1 MKKNYL
7 LLFLIFS
14 AYTALAQWTSDSMLN
29 TMVRD
34 SIGTEEATPLSATTS
49 SGKTYVSFFEM
60 YNGSYELRM
69 QLLDVNGNKLWPEEG
84 LIVSD
89 FPQSSALFRYDLTV
103 DNNDNVI
110 VAFQDTRS
118 GDLQVVAYKLDEDGN
133 FLWGDNGIELIDPV
147 ATGGLAPTIGIS
159 NANNAIIGW
168 NADDG
173 SKKWVAFTKI
183 DEEGNLLWDNTRR
196 VIDSLST
203 VKYSRPTF
211 VPSGDDDFIMLYV
224 EETGFG
230 LGVSNLYAQKYDANA
245 SELWTSPL
253 HVSSYTIPF
262 FYFPKAISD
271 MNGGFYLSFNTSN
284 VSFPTQTDVYVQH
297 VNAAGELWNSTG
309 NVACTLSNS
318 QHFSADAAY
327 DALNNSFWVLMNVTD
342 VNQTTMGV
350 YIQKFDSSGNVGLTA
365 NGAELVA
372 NNADYNNPGAMSIT
386 SDGVIA
392 MYSIGSFIET
402 LNAVKCD
409 FDGALMWGGDPVV
422 LCSNASSKLNPSAG
436 LFLNDQVV
444 FVWADERFD
453 KGVYAQNISNN
464 GELGTSPNAIVEVAK
479 KSTAFAYPNPFND
492 QVTLL
497 INDYKAGDLLE
508 VYDLMGNKI
517 YSTFITSDLVT
528 LNTSEWAKGYYFIS
542 SNDIQLKIIKH

>member
-1 MKKNYL
+1 MFSL
-7 LLFLIFS
+7 LSVYSLQ
-14 AYTALAQWTSDSMLN
+14 AQWTSDSMLN
-29 TMVRD
+29 TTVRD
-34 SIGTEEATPLSATTS
+34 SIGTEEATPLIATTS
-49 SGKTYVSFFEM
+49 SGNTYVSFFEM

-69 QLLDVNGNKLWPEEG
+69 QLLDANGNKLWPEEG

-103 DNNDNVI
+103 DNNDNAV

-118 GDLQVVAYKLDEDGN
+118 GDLQVVAYKLDEDAN
-133 FLWGDNGIELIDPV
+133 FLWGANGIELIDPL
-147 ATGGLAPTIGIS
+147 ATGGLAPTIGITA
-159 NANNAIIGW
+159 ANNAIIGW

-183 DEEGNLLWDNTRR
+183 DEEGNFLWDNTRR
-196 VIDSLST
+196 VIDSVST
-203 VKYSRPTF
+203 AKYSRPTF
-211 VPSGDDDFIMLYV
+211 VPSGDDDFTMLYV

-230 LGVSNLYAQKYDANA
+230 LGVSNLYAQQYDAMGA
-245 SELWTSPL
+245 AIWTAPV
-253 HVSSYTIPF
+253 HVSTYTIPF

-284 VSFPTQTDVYVQH
+284 VNFPTETDVYVQH
-297 VNAAGELWNSTG
+297 VNSSGDLWNNTG

-318 QHFSADAAY
+318 QHFSADAAF
-327 DALNNSFWVLMNVTD
+327 DNVNNSFWVLMNVTD
-342 VNQTTMGV
+342 INQSTMGAYV
-350 YIQKFDSSGNVGLTA
+350 QKFDSSGNVGLTS

-372 NNADYNNPGAMSIT
+372 NDADYNNPGAMSVT

-453 KGVYAQNISNN
+453 KGVYAQNISNS
-464 GELGTSPNAIVEVAK
+464 GVLGTSSNTIAEVEN
-479 KSTAFAYPNPFND
+479 KSAVFAYPNPFND
-492 QVTLL
+492 QVTVSF
-497 INDYKAGDLLE
+497 NDYEAGDLLE

-517 YSTFITSDLVT
+517 YSTLITSDLVT
-528 LNTSEWAKGYYFIS
+528 LNTAEWAKGYYFLS
-542 SNDIQLKIIKH
+542 SSDIHLKIIKH